1 MGPQVPINM
10 DKMSDYAPAAFA
22 PSIQGFTDAV
32 LTDPSAFLLRIGVAM
47 DVSGASFSPDAFDGF
62 AYEREILLDGFQEK
76 ANNPIVL
83 SGDSH
88 DSWAFTMYEKGTL
101 EEGNPVA
108 VNLGCPGVTSP
119 GWNGLLGD
127 VLTPLSQALGG
138 ALDVHKLASDTFV
151 GRNSGMK
158 YNDILRKGFVA
169 VKATKVRSIG
179 LHEFLQTIM
188 DCLHDAAF
196 SLNDFSSCK

>member
-1 MGPQVPINM
+1 
-10 DKMSDYAPAAFA
+10 MSDYVPAQFAPA
-22 PSIQGFTDAV
+22 IQGFTDAV

-47 DVSGASFSPDAFDGF
+47 DVSGASYSPDSFDGF
-62 AYEREILLDGFQEK
+62 ASEREILLDGFQEK

-88 DSWAFTMYEKGTL
+88 DSWAYTLYEKGTL

-119 GWNGLLGD
+119 GWNSLLGD
-127 VLTPLSQALGG
+127 VLTPLSEALGG

-151 GRNSGMK
+151 GRNSGTK
-158 YNDILRKGFVA
+158 YNEILRKGFVA

-179 LHEFLQTIM
+179 LYEFLQTTM

-196 SLNDFSSCK
+196 SLN